1 MKSAG
6 ALILGTLSATVLILG
21 GGYFAW
27 QTYQIIYTLNQITVS
42 QKETISEIKASQAN
56 MEEQITKLTENIHL
70 PSVKEWVQAI
80 EKPLLA
86 QTNKVIRKAQKQGIE
101 DALQKWSKRILQR
114 EEKRWQDLSVML
126 GKDRAGIQKQN
137 LQEEKFRRKMIKTLR
152 EDREA
157 QLELYR
163 QDEKRWL
170 NLAETLKQNREATQ
184 REFREVVQ
192 KLSEERDKALDRAR
206 QLEEERERDVTKLLD
221 QAKKIEQERIRQMS
235 EFCARRPESAICR

>member
-1 MKSAG
+1 MKSTG

-27 QTYQIIYTLNQITVS
+27 QSYQIIQSLNQITAS
-42 QKETISEIKASQAN
+42 QKETIREIKASQAH
-56 MEEQITKLTENIHL
+56 MEEQITELTEKIRL
-70 PSVKEWVQAI
+70 PSVKKWIQAI

-86 QTNKVIRKAQKQGIE
+86 QTTKVIRKAQKQGIE
-101 DALQKWSKRILQR
+101 DALQKWSKRILKR

-137 LQEEKFRRKMIKTLR
+137 LQEEKFRRNLNKTMR
-152 EDREA
+152 EQREA
-157 QLELYR
+157 RQELYR
-163 QDEKRWL
+163 RNEKRWL

-184 REFREVVQ
+184 KEFREVVRT
-192 KLSEERDKALDRAR
+192 LSEERDKAIDKAR
-206 QLEEERERDVTKLLD
+206 QLEEERERDVSRLLD
-221 QAKKIEQERIRQMS
+221 QAKKIEQERKRQMS

>member
-27 QTYQIIYTLNQITVS
+27 QTYQIIQSLNQITAS
-42 QKETISEIKASQAN
+42 QKETIREIKASQVH
-56 MEEQITKLTENIHL
+56 MEEQITKLTKNVRL
-70 PSVKEWVQAI
+70 PSVKEWVRAI

-101 DALQKWSKRILQR
+101 DALQRWSKRRLQR

-126 GKDRAGIQKQN
+126 GKDRAGIKKQN
-137 LQEEKFRRKMIKTLR
+137 LQEEKFRRNLIKTLR

-163 QDEKRWL
+163 RDEKRWL

-184 REFREVVQ
+184 KEFREVVQ
-192 KLSEERDKALDRAR
+192 KLSEERDKALDKAR

-221 QAKKIEQERIRQMS
+221 QAKKIEQERKRQMS